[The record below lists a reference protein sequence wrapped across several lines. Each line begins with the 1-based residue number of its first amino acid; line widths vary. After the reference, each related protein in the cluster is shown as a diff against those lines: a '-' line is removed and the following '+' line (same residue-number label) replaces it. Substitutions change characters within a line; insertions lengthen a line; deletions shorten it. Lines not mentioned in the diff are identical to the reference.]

1 MDGASRKQSA
11 KLAGAIFSEHTL
23 PGLPEG
29 LPGHT
34 SAALQLPGMAAEDLP
49 DDLPA
54 EPVVFWL
61 PDACT
66 TPTDPAH
73 ALQVGIAR
81 RLQATLLSQRSLA
94 HKHGKAMLWTTGM
107 VYTIK
112 QSALTHLALS
122 FQKCMHV

>member
-1 MDGASRKQSA
+1 MDDASRRQPA

-34 SAALQLPGMAAEDLP
+34 SAASQLPGMAAEDLP

-73 ALQVGIAR
+73 ALQVGIAY
-81 RLQATLLSQRSLA
+81 RLQATLLSQGPLA
-94 HKHGKAMLWTTGM
+94 LQHGKAMKWTIGM
-107 VYTIK
+107 VNTIK
-112 QSALTHLALS
+112 QSELTHLALS

>member
-1 MDGASRKQSA
+1 MDGASRRQPA

-49 DDLPA
+49 DGLPA

-73 ALQVGIAR
+73 ALQVAIAY
-81 RLQATLLSQRSLA
+81 RLQATLLLQGTLA
-94 HKHGKAMLWTTGM
+94 LDHGKAMLWTVGM
-107 VYTIK
+107 VTTIK
-112 QSALTHLALS
+112 QLELTHLALC
-122 FQKCMHV
+122 FHKCMHF